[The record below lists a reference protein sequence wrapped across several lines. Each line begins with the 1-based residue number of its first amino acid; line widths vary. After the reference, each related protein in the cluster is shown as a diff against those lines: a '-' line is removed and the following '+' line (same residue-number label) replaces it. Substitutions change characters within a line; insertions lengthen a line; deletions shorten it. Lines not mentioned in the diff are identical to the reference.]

1 MSTLSTNA
9 EAFLFELNQLLDK
22 YDSEIFVNDNH
33 EIVIEL
39 EKSKAKD
46 LATLDDS
53 EKLRIKYISDT
64 SIVWADL
71 I

>member
-9 EAFLFELNQLLDK
+9 EAFLFELKQLLDK